1 MRVHRL
7 FAATLASVSGLVIHG
22 AACAQTSGGPAVE
35 ADYGDIIVTAN
46 KREESLSKVGQT
58 ITALTSDALKERK
71 ISSLDDIASAVP
83 GLSYAPSAGATPIL
97 TLRGIGFNEQSL
109 GVYPSVS
116 SYVDEVPLAF
126 PVMTLHAAFDLERI
140 EVLKGPQGT
149 LFGQNATGGAINFV
163 AAKPTRVE
171 TQSQPEGYRCC
182 EAYGRQE
189 IPGEFVVA
197 GRDAAEVL
205 EAAEHG
211 LDPPTIL
218 VAAVVI
224 LDWALSITTT
234 GDHRDRA
241 LFAQGRPD
249 TVGIVAAVGDHP
261 LHADGL
267 ADQQVRALHIGRIAG
282 RQDEAEWSPE
292 NIDKRVDLRRPA
304 TTRDANGIGPRPPFA
319 PPAERW
325 ALM

>member
-1 MRVHRL
+1 MSRISDH
-7 FAATLASVSGLVIHG
+7 SIDPGQSG
-22 AACAQTSGGPAVE
+22 
-35 ADYGDIIVTAN
+35 N
-46 KREESLSKVGQT
+46 
-58 ITALTSDALKERK
+58 RK
-71 ISSLDDIASAVP
+71 
-83 GLSYAPSAGATPIL
+83 PIDKK
-97 TLRGIGFNEQSL
+97 INF
-109 GVYPSVS
+109 
-116 SYVDEVPLAF
+116 YVDGFGAYKTCQQLYEIA
-126 PVMTLHAAFDLERI
+126 DSRLEDHLRS
-140 EVLKGPQGT
+140 E
-149 LFGQNATGGAINFV
+149 A
-163 AAKPTRVE
+163 RVE

>member
-1 MRVHRL
+1 MD
-7 FAATLASVSGLVIHG
+7 
-22 AACAQTSGGPAVE
+22 P
-35 ADYGDIIVTAN
+35 
-46 KREESLSKVGQT
+46 
-58 ITALTSDALKERK
+58 
-71 ISSLDDIASAVP
+71 
-83 GLSYAPSAGATPIL
+83 
-97 TLRGIGFNEQSL
+97 
-109 GVYPSVS
+109 
-116 SYVDEVPLAF
+116 
-126 PVMTLHAAFDLERI
+126 
-140 EVLKGPQGT
+140 
-149 LFGQNATGGAINFV
+149 
-163 AAKPTRVE
+163 RVE